1 MVVDK
6 NFIPSTIKLRTKK
19 IYYYVF
25 LVYDSCMHMAAEF
38 GPRNGGFVFFLLKK
52 NTGKT
57 PWKVDDI
64 SVS

>member
-1 MVVDK
+1 
-6 NFIPSTIKLRTKK
+6 
-19 IYYYVF
+19 
-25 LVYDSCMHMAAEF
+25 MHMAAEF

-64 SVS
+64 SLPVRVVQRQISSTMLLMVDL